1 MFSRIQ
7 KSFVELS
14 EQINFIELEID
25 ETILRCEK
33 SIELIITAIED
44 VKNLVLKYNFKTE
57 QEEINFFKITKP
69 QFTSKLIYYNSVY
82 RIETKKPSGSQKV
95 LKKYYIKELAKLKSY
110 FDTNLEFYKYY
121 RTGSTFLDYKY
132 FIRGRFD
139 IKLSLDNYF
148 FETDKRFATS
158 HDFKVAKIIANELLR
173 LYLEDQLVTLEHGTA
188 QNFSQRNPNAKL
200 NWTGS
205 KVALTELIYALQTE
219 GVFNNGSA
227 DLKDIAEYFSE
238 IFNIEI
244 GQYRRTFL
252 EIRVRRDERA
262 KFISSLRDK
271 LIKRMDDADEAVY

>member
-1 MFSRIQ
+1 MWEKVEKINI
-7 KSFVELS
+7 ELS
-14 EQINFIELEID
+14 EQLNFIDLEIGD
-25 ETILRCEK
+25 IIMRCEK
-33 SIELIITAIED
+33 SIELIITAIEE
-44 VKNLVLKYNFKTE
+44 VKNIILKHNFKTE

-82 RIETKKPSGSQKV
+82 RIETKKPSGSQKA
-95 LKKYYIKELAKLKSY
+95 LRKYYIKELAKLKYY
-110 FDTNLEFYKYY
+110 FDTNLEFYKYH

-158 HDFKVAKIIANELLR
+158 HDFKVAKILANDLLR
-173 LYLEDQLVTLEHGTA
+173 LYLEDQLVTLEHGTV

-252 EIRVRRDERA
+252 EIRVRKDERA

-271 LIKRMDDADEAVY
+271 LIKRMDDTDEAVY

>member
-1 MFSRIQ
+1 MFQ
-7 KSFVELS
+7 KINDKYLALN

-82 RIETKKPSGSQKV
+82 RIETKKPSGSQKA

-132 FIRGRFD
+132 FVRGKFD

-148 FETDKRFATS
+148 FETDKRFSTS
-158 HDFKVAKIIANELLR
+158 HDFKVAKILANDLLR
-173 LYLEDQLVTLEHGTA
+173 LYLENQLLEIEQERNHII
-188 QNFSQRNPNAKL
+188 SQHKPNAKL
-200 NWTGS
+200 HWTGS
-205 KVALTELIYALQTE
+205 KVALTELLYALQTE
-219 GVFNNGSA
+219 GVFNNGIA
-227 DLKDIAEYFSE
+227 DLKDIAEYFEE
-238 IFNIEI
+238 IFNIDL

-252 EIRVRRDERA
+252 EIRVRKDERA
-262 KFISSLRDK
+262 KFISSLREK
-271 LIKRMDDADEAVY
+271 LLKRMDDTDESIY